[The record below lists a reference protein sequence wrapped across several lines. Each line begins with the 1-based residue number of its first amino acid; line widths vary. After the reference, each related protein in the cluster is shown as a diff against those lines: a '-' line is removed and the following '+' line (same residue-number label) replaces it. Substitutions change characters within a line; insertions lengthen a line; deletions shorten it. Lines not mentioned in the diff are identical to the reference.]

1 MVYSIREALEQDEK
15 HDLEQKERG
24 VAIQELRE
32 RLEAQG
38 KDLGGLH
45 RQMDGLSS
53 SPESS
58 GTPGDSEVPVV
69 SGNPGAGVAQAV
81 PVIVVQPGGG
91 TVVKDSEDLDELRA
105 SVETLELAIGFNAGL
120 ILSDHETLR
129 DKLIE
134 DDRGI
139 FSFLEEAPK
148 TFEERQ
154 RRMPM
159 RGDAAIMLARAALG
173 DLDAEKI
180 DLREYHRNLVFLK
193 TTPDAELQALYAGK
207 GATEEEEWEEDEDE
221 E

>member
-32 RLEAQG
+32 RLEAQAQ
-38 KDLGGLH
+38 DLGGLH

-58 GTPGDSEVPVV
+58 GPPGGSEVPVV

-105 SVETLELAIGFNAGL
+105 SVETLELALGFNAGL

-139 FSFLEEAPK
+139 FSFLEETPK

-159 RGDAAIMLARAALG
+159 PGDTAIMLARAALG
-173 DLDAEKI
+173 DLDAGKI
-180 DLREYHRNLVFLK
+180 DLREYHRNLAFLK

-207 GATEEEEWEEDEDE
+207 GETEEEEWEEDEDE